1 MQTVSID
8 LMSPRSVDAAV
19 SKINAYIRKLQR
31 LAEELPK
38 ALAGFGVTR
47 AEIRYSNAVG
57 NIFLSGS
64 WETPFIDVHAEP
76 IDGGWAV
83 VANGEQVCFVEF
95 GAGVYYNG
103 DDSYLGERPE
113 GIVGIGEYG
122 EGKGK
127 RPFWVYV
134 DDDGEK
140 HYTQGTP
147 ANNTLFF
154 TAQEM
159 RSVIEEAARKILNN
173 D

>member
-1 MQTVSID
+1 M
-8 LMSPRSVDAAV
+8 
-19 SKINAYIRKLQR
+19 
-31 LAEELPK
+31 
-38 ALAGFGVTR
+38 
-47 AEIRYSNAVG
+47 RYSNAVG

-64 WETPFIDVHAEP
+64 WETPLIDVHAEP

>member
-1 MQTVSID
+1 MSHISID
-8 LMSPRSVDAAV
+8 LMSSSSVGAAL
-19 SKINAYIRKLQR
+19 SEIEARIKKLQR

-47 AEIRYSNAVG
+47 AEVRFSNAVG

-64 WETPFIDVHAEP
+64 WETPVIDVYAMP

-122 EGKGK
+122 EKKGN
-127 RPFWVYV
+127 RPFWVYR
-134 DDDGEK
+134 DSSGDLQ
-140 HYTQGTP
+140 YTQGTP
-147 ANNTLFF
+147 ANNALFF

-159 RSVIEEAARKILNN
+159 RSVIEEAARKILN
-173 D
+173 DD